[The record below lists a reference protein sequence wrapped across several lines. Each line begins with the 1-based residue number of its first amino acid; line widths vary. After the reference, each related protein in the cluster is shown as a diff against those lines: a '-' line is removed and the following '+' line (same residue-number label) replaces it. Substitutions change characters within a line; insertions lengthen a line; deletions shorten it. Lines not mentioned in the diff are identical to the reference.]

1 LARLEPPTSQADAPT
16 LRYQEEDGSEV
27 EPVHFVP
34 LLPLILLNGAAGIG
48 TGWST
53 NVWSYHP
60 VQVLDAAA
68 AVLRGEA
75 PPTLEP
81 WVRGFTG
88 GFECINETSFESVG
102 RARLTEGGLEVTEL
116 PLGTWTQDYK
126 AWLLQQQKLDD
137 PPWRSFSERHT
148 ERHVH
153 FFIHANATQLEAL
166 REKEDLTRALQLRKR
181 HLLTNMHAFDHQGRL
196 LRLAS
201 PGEAISR
208 FVPVSRLRLAWAS
221 PLWTGLRG
229 S

>member
-1 LARLEPPTSQADAPT
+1 LTQADAPI
-16 LRYQEEDGSEV
+16 LQYQVEDGSAV
-27 EPVHFVP
+27 EPIRFVP

-60 VQVLDAAA
+60 LHVLDAAT
-68 AVLRGEA
+68 AVLRGD
-75 PPTLEP
+75 PLPVLHP

-88 GFECINETSFESVG
+88 SFEATDESGFESVG
-102 RARLTEGGLEVTEL
+102 RARLTTEGVEVTEL

-126 AWLLQQQKLDD
+126 AWLMQQQKLDD

-153 FFIHANATQLEAL
+153 FFIHASAAQLKAL
-166 REKEDLTRALQLRKR
+166 RGKADLTRALQLRKR
-181 HLLTNMHAFDHQGRL
+181 HMLTNMHAFDHQGRL

-201 PGEAISR
+201 ASEAVAR
-208 FVPVSRLRLAWAS
+208 FVPVRG
-221 PLWTGLRG
+221 PL
-229 S
+229 SQP

>member
-1 LARLEPPTSQADAPT
+1 MTQADTPT
-16 LRYQEEDGSEV
+16 LRYQVEDGSDV

-60 VQVLDAAA
+60 LEVLDAAA
-68 AVLRGEA
+68 AVLRGA
-75 PPTLEP
+75 PPPPLQP
-81 WVRGFTG
+81 WARGFTG
-88 GFECINETSFESVG
+88 SFESIDDSGFESVG
-102 RARLTEGGLEVTEL
+102 RARLIEGGVEVTEL

-126 AWLLQQQKLDD
+126 AWLIQQQNLDD

-153 FFIHANATQLEAL
+153 FLIHANAAQLNAL
-166 REKEDLTRALQLRKR
+166 QNRADLTRALQLRKR

-201 PGEAISR
+201 AGEAISR
-208 FVPVSRLRLAWAS
+208 FVPVCSCPPPS
-221 PLWTGLRG
+221 PREGRA
-229 S
+229 